1 VHAQIEWDTTG
12 WSATDDAPEGAQE
25 GAQEEDMTM
34 EAFLEPKTQLL
45 VALGA
50 AAAAKCQNCFT
61 KLYGSVDTVAASAE
75 EVRAAV
81 AIGMKVAAK
90 SHDFMAAFMDAAT
103 GGAVPARPGAEG
115 TAGGCGCP

>member
-1 VHAQIEWDTTG
+1 
-12 WSATDDAPEGAQE
+12 
-25 GAQEEDMTM
+25 MTM

-45 VALGA
+45 IALGA

-61 KLYGSVDTVAASAE
+61 KLYGSADKVAASAE

-90 SHDFMAAFMDAAT
+90 SHDFMAAFMETTT
-103 GGAVPARPGAEG
+103 GGTVPARASGGGGA
-115 TAGGCGCP
+115 AGCGCSAVSG